1 MVPEVLAR
9 DSPLAL
15 AWYRAILRRGGEL
28 MVIKRVAVLKLAI
41 FQSALMAAFG
51 LIAALIFMLFGA
63 MFSGLAGHQAA
74 GIMGIAGI
82 AMLIFLPIMYGV
94 IGFIAGA
101 IGAALYNLVAGIVG
115 GIEIEVE

>member
-15 AWYRAILRRGGEL
+15 AWKQRNPARGGEL
-28 MVIKRVAVLKLAI
+28 MIIKRVAVLKLAI

-51 LIAALIFMLFGA
+51 LIAALFVMMFSA
-63 MFSGLAGHQAA
+63 MFSGLSHQAA
-74 GIMGIAGI
+74 GMAGVAGI
-82 AMLIFLPIMYGV
+82 AALIIFPIMYGV